1 MMSGNGDVPSAVL
14 AMKLGTLDFI
24 EKPIQPDTLLS
35 VISAAQARQAAMQ
48 GKATEPL
55 VENEVRERLSPREF
69 DVLQMIAHGMA
80 TKSIAVHLGISPRT
94 VEMHRAHT
102 VSPRMADQSVVGS

>member
-1 MMSGNGDVPSAVL
+1 
-14 AMKLGTLDFI
+14 
-24 EKPIQPDTLLS
+24 
-35 VISAAQARQAAMQ
+35 MQ
-48 GKATEPL
+48 GKAAEPP

-94 VEMHRAHT
+94 VEVHRARIMEKLGARNT
-102 VSPRMADQSVVGS
+102 ADLVRIVYSPA

>member
-1 MMSGNGDVPSAVL
+1 
-14 AMKLGTLDFI
+14 
-24 EKPIQPDTLLS
+24 
-35 VISAAQARQAAMQ
+35 
-48 GKATEPL
+48 

-94 VEMHRAHT
+94 VEMHRAHI
-102 VSPRMADQSVVGS
+102 VRRLQVRSMSEAVALAARAERD